1 MRRHKRMMED
11 LDEDI
16 REHIERETQHNI
28 ERGMTSEEARY
39 AAMRKFGNVMRVK
52 EEVRQ
57 VWSFVWL
64 EQLLQDLRYGARML
78 QKSPGFTA
86 VAVLTLALGIGA
98 NTTIFSLVNGILLRK
113 PPVRDPDRVIIV
125 SNKWAGNGGKWD
137 RLPASAPDFLD
148 WRTQATAFTGMV
160 AGNFD
165 DYTISSGTI
174 PERVSGG
181 RVSSDFFQTLG
192 VAAALGRTILPGE
205 DQPGHDHVVVLSDG
219 LWKEKFGADPGILG
233 RVARI
238 NGNSYVIIGVMPS
251 AFHLWDFEARMW
263 VPLAFSREEI
273 APSGR
278 KKRFL
283 RVFAR
288 LKPEITAK
296 QAAAEMDTIA
306 QHLAEAHP
314 DTNKAWG
321 VAVKS
326 VQEYSIE
333 DGNVTT
339 GLLFLT
345 VAVGFVLLIAC
356 ANLANLLLGRS
367 LARQHEFAVRAALGA
382 RRTRLARQ
390 LLSECM
396 ILSLAGGGLGVLLT
410 HWGVRALRAQMNW
423 SEGAVS
429 LAQTLQIDMRVLV
442 FSLAISAASA
452 FVFGLLPAL
461 QISRTDLNIDLK
473 EGSRSFTRGG
483 ERHHL
488 QRLLVVGQVA
498 LSLVLLAGA
507 SLFVEGFL
515 EEIRASAGFNTHN
528 VLTASVSLRGLE
540 YYGAP
545 QREAA
550 FFENVLR
557 NLGNRS
563 EVESAAATSDLP
575 FNFPNERHF
584 AVESQPAAKPDEP
597 PRCGYFVV
605 SPGYFE
611 TLQVPVL
618 QGREFNASDN
628 VNSNPVVIVDRAFA
642 RHYFANENPVGR
654 HIKVIEG
661 GGTKDEWREIV
672 GVVGEVNEFLGQRD
686 SRPHFFEPFLAYPT
700 GSMNFVVRTRSS
712 PAGFSEA
719 LRGAIW
725 AVDRNQAIASVR
737 TMDAVIADAGQGDDL
752 MAELMS
758 AFAGIALALAAI
770 GIYGVLSYV
779 AEQRAHE
786 MGIRMTLGAKPTQVL
801 WLMIRSGMSLAGIG
815 VALGLVTS
823 LALPKLVAASFNGFH
838 ASTAPALVAAP
849 VVVAVA
855 GFLACY
861 IPARRAMQVDP
872 MVALRDE

>member
-1 MRRHKRMMED
+1 MRRRKRMMEG
-11 LDEDI
+11 LDEDL
-16 REHIERETQHNI
+16 RGHIERETQDNI
-28 ERGMTSEEARY
+28 ERGMTPEEARY
-39 AAMRKFGNVMRVK
+39 AAMRKFGNVTRVK
-52 EEVRQ
+52 EAVRE

-64 EQLLQDLRYGARML
+64 EQLLQDLRYGARVL
-78 QKSPGFTA
+78 RKSPGFTA

-113 PPVRDPDRVIIV
+113 PPVHDPDRVIIV
-125 SNKWAGNGGKWD
+125 SNKWAGNGGEWD
-137 RLPASAPDFLD
+137 RLPVSAPDFLD
-148 WRTQATAFTGMV
+148 WRTQATAFSGMV
-160 AGNFD
+160 AGNFA
-165 DYTISSGTI
+165 DYTISGGTI

-181 RVSSDFFQTLG
+181 RVSSNFFQTLG

-219 LWKEKFGADPGILG
+219 LWKERFGADPGILG
-233 RVARI
+233 RVVRI
-238 NGNSYVIIGVMPS
+238 NGNSSVIIGVMPS

-273 APSGR
+273 APTGR
-278 KKRFL
+278 KERFL

-288 LKPEITAK
+288 LKPGITAK
-296 QAAAEMDTIA
+296 QAAAEMGTIA
-306 QHLAEAHP
+306 QRIAEAHP
-314 DTNKAWG
+314 DTNKGWG

-333 DGNVTT
+333 DSNVTT
-339 GLLFLT
+339 ALLFLT

-396 ILSLAGGGLGVLLT
+396 ILSLAGGGLGVLLA

-423 SEGAVS
+423 REGAVS
-429 LAQTLQIDMRVLV
+429 LAQTLQIDVRVLV
-442 FSLAISAASA
+442 FSLTISAASA

-461 QISRTDLNIDLK
+461 HISRTDLNDDLK

-507 SLFVEGFL
+507 SLFLEGFL
-515 EEIRASAGFNTHN
+515 EEIRASAGFNSHN

-550 FFENVLR
+550 FFENALR
-557 NLGNRS
+557 NLGNLS
-563 EVESAAATSDLP
+563 EVESVAVTSDLP
-575 FNFPNERHF
+575 FNFPNERNV
-584 AVESQPAAKPDEP
+584 AVEGQPAANPDEQ

-618 QGREFNASDN
+618 QGREFHVSDN
-628 VNSNPVVIVDRAFA
+628 VNSNPVVMVDRAFA
-642 RHYFANENPVGR
+642 RRYFANENPLGR

-661 GGTKDEWREIV
+661 GTKDDWREIV
-672 GVVGEVNEFLGQRD
+672 GVVADVNEFLGQRD
-686 SRPHFFEPFLAYPT
+686 SRPHFFEPFLAHPA

-719 LRGAIW
+719 LRDAIW
-725 AVDRNQAIASVR
+725 AVDSNQAIASVR

-770 GIYGVLSYV
+770 GIYGVISYM

-801 WLMIRSGMSLAGIG
+801 CLMIRSGMSLIGIG
-815 VALGLVTS
+815 LTLGLVTS
-823 LALPKLVAASFNGFH
+823 LALPKLVAAGFNGFH

-861 IPARRAMQVDP
+861 IPARRAMRVDP